1 MSLLSNEKNMK
12 VLILAGGFGTR
23 LGEET
28 DVKPKPM
35 VEIGGRPILWHIMKG
50 YSNYGFNEF
59 IVLCGYKGNKI
70 KEYFANY
77 YLNASSVTFDLKKN
91 SMETVATGVEPWKV
105 TLLDTG
111 DNALTGAR
119 IKKAQQ
125 LIGDER
131 FMLTYG
137 DGVSNVNISDLIRE
151 HSNKNKLLTMTTV
164 QPEGRF
170 GTLEFGNDGNITAF
184 KEKPKGENGWINGG
198 FFVCEPQVFDYI
210 NVDENCVFERE
221 PLEKLASEGQI
232 NCYKHSGFWKCM
244 DTLADK
250 NNLEALWQSN
260 KALWKVWN

>member
-1 MSLLSNEKNMK
+1 MSPQSHRKKMK

-35 VEIGGRPILWHIMKG
+35 VEIGGRPILWHIMKN
-50 YSNYGFNEF
+50 YSSYGFNDF
-59 IVLCGYKGNKI
+59 IVLCGYKGHKI

-77 YLNASSVTFDLKKN
+77 YLNASSVTFDLKNNVMK
-91 SMETVATGVEPWKV
+91 TVSTEVESWNV

-111 DNALTGAR
+111 DSSLTGSR
-119 IKKAQQ
+119 IKKAQE
-125 LIGDER
+125 LIGGER

-137 DGVSNVNISDLIRE
+137 DGVSSVNINSLIDE
-151 HSNKNKLLTMTTV
+151 HIKKKKYLTMTTV

-170 GTLEFGNDGNITAF
+170 GTLEFGEDGKLTAF
-184 KEKPKGENGWINGG
+184 KEKPKGESGWINGG
-198 FFVCEPQVFDYI
+198 FFVCEPEVLNYLDVADDCI
-210 NVDENCVFERE
+210 FERA

-232 NCYKHSGFWKCM
+232 NCYKHTGFWKCM

-250 NNLEALWQSN
+250 NNLENLWLSG
-260 KALWKVWN
+260 KAEWKVWK